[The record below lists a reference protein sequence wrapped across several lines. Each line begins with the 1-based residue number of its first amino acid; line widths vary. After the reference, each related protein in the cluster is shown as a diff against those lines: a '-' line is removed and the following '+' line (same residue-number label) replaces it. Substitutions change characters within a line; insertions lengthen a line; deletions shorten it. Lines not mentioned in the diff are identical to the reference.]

1 MASDGIPVNVPIT
14 RLVHGSQAQAS
25 ETVKS
30 ESGSALPRS
39 GENSPAKAVVG
50 ASPVRKK
57 PDAEALV
64 SQLNKPLNESGRP
77 DQFRLDTSAGR
88 NVIQQVDPNTGEVVA
103 EYSEAEFPMLAQ
115 GLSGAGRL
123 VDTRA

>member
-39 GENSPAKAVVG
+39 GENLPAKAVVG

>member
-1 MASDGIPVNVPIT
+1 MASDGIPVNVPNT
-14 RLVHGSQAQAS
+14 RLVHGSRAQAS

-30 ESGSALPRS
+30 DSGNALPPS
-39 GENSPAKAVVG
+39 GNRLPPKPVIG
-50 ASPVRKK
+50 AAPVSKK
-57 PDAEALV
+57 PDVEALV
-64 SQLNKPLNESGRP
+64 SQLNKHLNESGRP

-88 NVIQQVDPNTGEVVA
+88 SVIQQVDPNTGEVVA

-123 VDTRA
+123 LDTRA

>member
-1 MASDGIPVNVPIT
+1 MASDGIPVNVPVT

-30 ESGSALPRS
+30 GSVLPRS
-39 GENSPAKAVVG
+39 GGSLPAKPVIGAV
-50 ASPVRKK
+50 PVSKK

-64 SQLNKPLNESGRP
+64 SRLNRPLNESGRP

-103 EYSEAEFPMLAQ
+103 EYLEAEFPMLAQ